1 MPPRYFCHENLRNGL
16 NFAFSK
22 WRGSIFLKCRVPL
35 SDSWVCALFRHHWDQ
50 IREAPRHISIPS
62 SQGMPLL
69 LERSGFKNI
78 RSKPASI
85 LQLAGDIAFTL
96 WTRGNFFMT
105 TGKWAFLK
113 ILDRMIVG
121 FLTILGIPLVALLK
135 TLGVKQVLTVFLAQ
149 KAA

>member
-1 MPPRYFCHENLRNGL
+1 
-16 NFAFSK
+16 
-22 WRGSIFLKCRVPL
+22 
-35 SDSWVCALFRHHWDQ
+35 
-50 IREAPRHISIPS
+50 
-62 SQGMPLL
+62 
-69 LERSGFKNI
+69 
-78 RSKPASI
+78 
-85 LQLAGDIAFTL
+85 
-96 WTRGNFFMT
+96 MT